1 MKKIEK
7 LVTHINT
14 VFYDYK
20 SSRNILLTNT
30 NKEEL
35 NLEEKTIQ
43 INKECEKIVKKE
55 LSFGTL
61 NSENRYFHIAFDNY
75 SSFKRNEKD
84 ELIYK
89 IEKINDDYYISTG
102 LYCGVINLGEKLP
115 QIQIETGL
123 SDIFF
128 KRMLSFCCGVYA
140 DTFSSETSSEDESI
154 YSLLIQYLFL
164 ISLRKVAGKSIPKKY
179 VMVKE
184 RGYDI
189 KGNID
194 VESFVNNDILAFDK
208 KITYN
213 YSKRLEIQS
222 IIDVLYTA
230 LRHCK
235 ISQQKNIL
243 PTIHEFQRYI
253 NDLYSGK
260 RPTNYVINN
269 ILKEKCLFNSL
280 YSDFKRPLEYAKI
293 LIKNNDLSSDGKEKT
308 KGVSGFLVDASFLWE
323 MYLYNLM
330 TLYLKDWYIESQC
343 EISFYNATFFSKNN
357 YPDFVLRHKKTNKVF
372 ILDAKFKKMN
382 FISTDVD
389 NEDIRQLHSY
399 SYYFHLKEEENFM
412 GAGLIYPTKKDRP
425 KDINNID
432 NIYGIKTTNKK
443 FGVFSIKDP
452 DKDNEE
458 TLYKN
463 EMDFIKELTSF
474 LEQ

>member
-20 SSRNILLTNT
+20 SSKNILLTNT

-164 ISLRKVAGKSIPKKY
+164 IQPY
-179 VMVKE
+179 
-184 RGYDI
+184 
-189 KGNID
+189 
-194 VESFVNNDILAFDK
+194 
-208 KITYN
+208 
-213 YSKRLEIQS
+213 
-222 IIDVLYTA
+222 
-230 LRHCK
+230 
-235 ISQQKNIL
+235 
-243 PTIHEFQRYI
+243 
-253 NDLYSGK
+253 
-260 RPTNYVINN
+260 
-269 ILKEKCLFNSL
+269 
-280 YSDFKRPLEYAKI
+280 
-293 LIKNNDLSSDGKEKT
+293 
-308 KGVSGFLVDASFLWE
+308 
-323 MYLYNLM
+323 
-330 TLYLKDWYIESQC
+330 
-343 EISFYNATFFSKNN
+343 
-357 YPDFVLRHKKTNKVF
+357 
-372 ILDAKFKKMN
+372 
-382 FISTDVD
+382 
-389 NEDIRQLHSY
+389 
-399 SYYFHLKEEENFM
+399 
-412 GAGLIYPTKKDRP
+412 
-425 KDINNID
+425 
-432 NIYGIKTTNKK
+432 
-443 FGVFSIKDP
+443 
-452 DKDNEE
+452 
-458 TLYKN
+458 
-463 EMDFIKELTSF
+463 
-474 LEQ
+474 